1 MPPVNVPPRYASAG
15 RIGLYLF
22 AFSLWL
28 STAGA
33 YIGLGLMLLAS
44 VADPGIRNSLRRD
57 PMLKLALLFAGL
69 LLLHALWAA
78 STTTESY
85 AVLWDDA
92 WKWLRLFL
100 FFIFV
105 ACWLGGDE
113 RYIGRAFLLTLAG
126 LLLKILL
133 GIQAAGLPV
142 LWSGERTGFGLPV
155 ISFGLYCATALLG
168 LLALAPRFWKNPV
181 RSHSGDTARF
191 IAWCLAVALVLQGL
205 ITSQSRDAWIA
216 VLIIFPPI
224 VALRL
229 AVSLR
234 TAGGIPWVRL
244 GASLVLIATLIG
256 AVTARNLDTITERT
270 RYEHS
275 AWRSLLAGDFEK
287 IPDGSIGYRIQL
299 IKYGLQKWQQHPIL
313 GWGPHSYRKLIVQLD
328 DAELRRMPHLH
339 NAYLET
345 LLTFGIVGALF
356 FLCLMGWLCAIIH
369 RSWRSGRLSAD
380 YALFLSGALGLQFI
394 WCLASFGLNQ
404 VTWNFYF
411 AMLAGTIYSYR
422 MKTIDGQMRG
432 SHPA

>member
-142 LWSGERTGFGLPV
+142 LWKSEYHSP
-155 ISFGLYCATALLG
+155 ATCG
-168 LLALAPRFWKNPV
+168 
-181 RSHSGDTARF
+181 
-191 IAWCLAVALVLQGL
+191 
-205 ITSQSRDAWIA
+205 
-216 VLIIFPPI
+216 
-224 VALRL
+224 
-229 AVSLR
+229 
-234 TAGGIPWVRL
+234 
-244 GASLVLIATLIG
+244 
-256 AVTARNLDTITERT
+256 VTACVNLFQSARMNFPFTVTSET
-270 RYEHS
+270 RS
-275 AWRSLLAGDFEK
+275 SIDEK
-287 IPDGSIGYRIQL
+287 
-299 IKYGLQKWQQHPIL
+299 PI
-313 GWGPHSYRKLIVQLD
+313 SYSR
-328 DAELRRMPHLH
+328 
-339 NAYLET
+339 
-345 LLTFGIVGALF
+345 
-356 FLCLMGWLCAIIH
+356 
-369 RSWRSGRLSAD
+369 
-380 YALFLSGALGLQFI
+380 
-394 WCLASFGLNQ
+394 
-404 VTWNFYF
+404 
-411 AMLAGTIYSYR
+411 
-422 MKTIDGQMRG
+422 
-432 SHPA
+432 